1 MEDKGQVSLEAALVM
16 GVAIIV
22 IISVF
27 NIWWARMSLAREVG
41 EAGEAKMTGMLLAE
55 GINNVYAN
63 GENFSITLA
72 EDEINYTR
80 LGDVQSIEGGG
91 MVLPIIIDRNRRQ
104 INISKD
110 MSKTG
115 GDTWNTSVSIVPSNI
130 ERHDW
135 TAQYPETTIRN
146 NGTFIFV
153 YADSENIKVVP

>member
-1 MEDKGQVSLEAALVM
+1 MDNKGQVSLEAVLVM
-16 GVAIIV
+16 GVAIIL

-41 EAGEAKMTGMLLAE
+41 EAGEAKMAGMLLAE

-63 GENFSITLA
+63 GANFSITLT

-80 LGDVQSIEGGG
+80 LGDEQSMEGGG
-91 MVLPIIIDRNRRQ
+91 MVLPIVIDGPGRR

-115 GDTWNTSVSIVPSNI
+115 GGTWNTSISIVPSNI
-130 ERHDW
+130 GMKLP
-135 TAQYPETTIRN
+135 TAQYPETTILN
-146 NGTFIFV
+146 NGSFIII
-153 YADSENIKVVP
+153 YATIPNIKVVS

>member
-1 MEDKGQVSLEAALVM
+1 MDNKGQVSLEAVLVM
-16 GVAIIV
+16 SVAIIL

-63 GENFSITLA
+63 GANFSITLT
-72 EDEINYTR
+72 EEEINYTH
-80 LGDVQSIEGGG
+80 LGDAQSIEGGG
-91 MVLPIIIDRNRRQ
+91 MVLPIIIDKPGRR

-115 GDTWNTSVSIVPSNI
+115 GDTWNTSVSIVPSDI
-130 ERHDW
+130 DRQDP
-135 TAQYPETTIRN
+135 TTQYPETTIRN
-146 NGTFIFV
+146 NGSSIII
-153 YADSENIKVVP
+153 YANLESITVVS